1 MFEALCPAAAACV
14 SAGQKGI
21 GFKSVFRVTD
31 FPLIFSNGYSFGFD
45 RLGTGDLGYL
55 LPTWVGGQPRPAE
68 FDRALAASRLLHM
81 TCPSAAAGEE
91 GGWHVEGGG
100 RGQGRRWKGGAKGRA
115 ALLSTAPH

>member
-1 MFEALCPAAAACV
+1 M
-14 SAGQKGI
+14 
-21 GFKSVFRVTD
+21 TD

-81 TCPSAAAGEE
+81 TCPAAAAGEE
-91 GGWHVEGGG
+91 GGWHVERVGEGARSHVEG
-100 RGQGRRWKGGAKGRA
+100 KGGQGQGSPD
-115 ALLSTAPH
+115 LNSTLTPLWAHTYIACTHV